1 MGQAKVKKTIDFAQ
15 TDMNQ
20 ISKRSNRI
28 INIILFLIC
37 IFTLVPIWLIV
48 VSSIT
53 DENTLLMGGYR
64 FWPAKFSFE
73 SYKYLFAKG
82 SIVTTAYKNTIIS
95 TVIGTVLSVVTIG
108 LYGYPLSRRDF
119 KFRNF
124 FTFFSFF
131 TMLFNGG
138 MVSFYVVC
146 RQVLMLGDT
155 IAALYMPLSFSAYW
169 VIVMRMFFSTNVP
182 ESILES
188 ARIDGAGEWRT
199 FLKIV
204 IPLAKPG
211 LATIA
216 LFSSVMIWNNY
227 FNCMLLNPSSEYYNL
242 QYTIYKMLNN
252 IRFLKENAAQM
263 GGAAAAA
270 AANLP
275 SETFR
280 MAMAVVTVGP
290 IVLAYPFFQR
300 YFIKGLTIG
309 AVKG

>member
-1 MGQAKVKKTIDFAQ
+1 MPSHKKELIQ
-15 TDMNQ
+15 TNMNQ
-20 ISKRSNRI
+20 LSRRSNDMINLILI
-28 INIILFLIC
+28 IVCILALIP
-37 IFTLVPIWLIV
+37 VWLILI
-48 VSSIT
+48 SSVT
-53 DENTLLMGGYR
+53 QEDSLVTYGYR
-64 FWPAKFSFE
+64 FWPLKFSFE

-82 SIVTTAYKNTIIS
+82 SIVIRAYRN
-95 TVIGTVLSVVTIG
+95 TVLSTLIG
-108 LYGYPLSRRDF
+108 TLFCTVSVALYAYPLSRTDF
-119 KFRNF
+119 KGKGF

-138 MVSFYVVC
+138 IVSFYVIC
-146 RQVLMLGDT
+146 RQVLGIGNTLE
-155 IAALYMPLSFSAYW
+155 ALYLPLSFSAYW
-169 VIVMRMFFSTNVP
+169 VIIMRTFYKTNVP

-188 ARIDGAGEWRT
+188 ARIDGAGEWYT
-199 FLKIV
+199 YLKIV
-204 IPLAKPG
+204 IPLSKPG
-211 LATIA
+211 LATVA
-216 LFSSVMIWNNY
+216 LFAAVGLWNNF
-227 FNCMLLNPSSEYYNL
+227 FNCMLLNDDSQWYNL

-270 AANLP
+270 SANLP

-300 YFIKGLTIG
+300 YFVKGLTIG